1 MKPQTIETTAPTHE
15 EAIEIGLQQLG
26 LSQDAVEIEIL
37 EEGKRGLFGLGSREA
52 RVRLT
57 VKAQPVSSAPA
68 APVESAPLEEPTAPA
83 APEESATLE
92 EQQRVL
98 DATRATL
105 AELLQKM
112 HVQAEVE
119 VRYLESEE
127 DLPYGAVYADITGP
141 DLSILIGRQ
150 SQTLQA
156 LQYIT
161 SLILGKE
168 LERNVPLIVDV
179 QGYRTRRK
187 AQLERLAQRMAE
199 QVARTGRSQ
208 SLEPM
213 TASERRV
220 IHMVLRNHP
229 EVYTESTGEDPQRKV
244 MIIPK

>member
-1 MKPQTIETTAPTHE
+1 MKPQTIETTAPTPE

-26 LSQDAVEIEIL
+26 LSQNAVEIEIL
-37 EEGKRGLFGLGSREA
+37 DEGKRGLFGLGSREA

-57 VKAQPVSSAPA
+57 AKPQPASNVTATPQESAPLQEPAAPA
-68 APVESAPLEEPTAPA
+68 APQEPAP
-83 APEESATLE
+83 PEEKQHILEAARTTLS
-92 EQQRVL
+92 
-98 DATRATL
+98 
-105 AELLQKM
+105 ELIQKM

-127 DLPYGAVYADITGP
+127 DLPHGTIYADITGA

-168 LERNVPLIVDV
+168 LERNIPLIVDV
-179 QGYRTRRK
+179 QGYRTRRQS
-187 AQLERLAQRMAE
+187 QLERLAQRMAE

-213 TASERRV
+213 PASERRV
-220 IHMVLRNHP
+220 IHMALRNHP
-229 EVYTESTGEDPQRKV
+229 QVYTESAGEDPQRKV

>member
-1 MKPQTIETTAPTHE
+1 MNPQTLEINASTPE
-15 EAIEIGLQQLG
+15 EAIELGLQQLG
-26 LSQDAVEIEIL
+26 LPQDAVEIEIL
-37 EEGKRGLFGLGSREA
+37 DEGKRGLFGLGSREA

-57 VKAQPVSSAPA
+57 VKTQPVSSAPA
-68 APVESAPLEEPTAPA
+68 DPIQSTPLEEPTAPT
-83 APEESATLE
+83 PEESTLTE
-92 EQQRVL
+92 DQQRVL
-98 DATRATL
+98 ETTRATL
-105 AELLQKM
+105 LDLLQKM

-127 DLPYGAVYADITGP
+127 DLPHGVVYADITGP

-213 TASERRV
+213 TASERRIV
-220 IHMVLRNHP
+220 HMVLRNHP
-229 EVYTESTGEDPQRKV
+229 KVYTESTGEDPQRKV